1 VSAEEVLETFDDEPC
16 EEVAIVGMAGR
27 FPGAADVDELWR
39 NLRGGVESIAALSN
53 EELLAAGT
61 DPALLLHPRYVKARG
76 LLAGAELFDAPF
88 FGLSPREAA
97 ITDPQQRV
105 LLECAWEALEQAGVD
120 PDTFPGRIGVYAGAV
135 FSTYLITSLLPR
147 AASPDES
154 WQMVLGNDKDTLA
167 TRISYKLNLRGPSL
181 SVQTACST
189 ALVAVHMARQS
200 LLDYECD
207 LALAGGVSV
216 RSPQASGYLYQ
227 EEGILSPD
235 GHCRPFDAR
244 ARGTVF
250 SSGAGLV
257 VLKRLSDARAD
268 GDTVRAVL
276 KASAIN
282 NDGAQKI
289 GYTAPSLDGQA
300 EVIARALTLAGVDP
314 ETVGYVEAHGT
325 ATPIGDPIEVA
336 GLTRAFRAAGSK
348 RRGFCAL
355 GSVKSN
361 FGHLDAAAGI
371 AGLIKAVLALEH
383 REIPPS
389 LHFETPNPR
398 IDFAESPFFVNG
410 RLRPWEAAG
419 DQLRRAGV
427 SSFGIGGTN
436 AHVIVEEAPAPA
448 ETDPPARAWQ
458 LLVLSAKTESARE
471 SATARLAGHLRSEAG
486 QAQALEDV
494 AFTLQAGRRALPW
507 RRAVV
512 CRFDRNSEEDAAAA
526 LADRGRLLDGV
537 PREGSRTVAF
547 LLPGQGGQRAGMGRE
562 LYAAE
567 PFFRR
572 QADGMT
578 EILRPLLSDDLRAL
592 LFTGDAGHEEREYLL
607 RRTALTQP
615 ALFVLE
621 TALARLWMSWGV
633 RPDAL
638 LGHSIGEIVAAHL
651 AGVMTLEDALA
662 LVAARGRLIGELPGG
677 AMLAVPLP
685 EEDAVQRLAG
695 TDLSLAAVNSPAQC
709 VVAGSEESVE
719 ALREALAAE
728 GIEGRRL
735 ATSHAFHSRQM
746 EPVLEPFTRV
756 VSRIALREPAIP
768 FLSNVSGRWI
778 TAAEA
783 TDPLYWARHLRQTVR
798 FADGLAALLE
808 EPGRALLE
816 VGPGRTLTKLVRR
829 LCDSR
834 VAVPSLLPPEEGQPE
849 PASLLTALGRLW
861 TAGVEVDWK
870 AFHAGERRRRVPLPS
885 YPFERRRCFVEPVR
899 SGRPSGSGVAALPP
913 EAADPSGWLHLPGW
927 RRSLPPAAPQVQAD
941 ETGAWLV
948 VLDGCGLGEAV
959 AERLALAGYGV
970 VRVAEGGPHP
980 PSPSPIALPPTGR
993 GGAATQNQ
1001 SSPSLLPLG
1010 GGAPSPGGWES
1021 DGRGGQGVR
1030 STLTESW
1037 AALLDRLEEEGR
1049 TLHGVV
1055 HCGGVTAVAPD
1066 FEQAWSQGFASL
1078 TALTQALLERGE
1090 GGVTI
1095 AALVN
1100 GAQRVTGQEDLWP
1113 AKATV
1118 LGWVRTAPHAG
1129 RPLRCRV
1136 LDVALPVPGS
1146 ARWARLADRLAAE
1159 ILSETAEPLVAWR
1172 DDDRWVPSLEPAPL
1186 AAPDRRAAWLRP
1198 GGSYILTG
1206 GLDGPAFA
1214 LARRMAA
1221 AAPVRLAFLAPPGHA
1236 EDRHGV
1242 ETLEELGAEVL
1253 VLEAEPT
1260 DPTSLWAALG
1270 RVEERW
1276 DEVHAV
1282 FYLPWSPGAIGPIG
1296 PMGWM
1301 RGALA
1306 LDRLLGDD
1314 KPLDAFVLFT
1324 WLEPPAGAPARAEL
1338 WAASALLDALA
1349 HERTARGAQP
1359 TVAIGW
1365 GSGAGFGGDESSDVL
1380 DRILTHMAAPQI
1392 VVSAPVPQVE
1402 EEPARPETGPDLS
1415 FDGDPI
1421 AARIA
1426 AIWREVLGVD
1436 RVGPR
1441 DRFFDLG
1448 GDSLIAL
1455 RVMARLREAFP
1466 VDLPVRIL
1474 FERATVPGLRDAVE
1488 ESLTAKLEALSEEE
1502 AQRLVESFMS

>member
-1 VSAEEVLETFDDEPC
+1 MSDFDDEPL

-39 NLRGGVESIAALSN
+39 NLRGGVESVAALSN

-61 DPALLLHPRYVKARG
+61 DPALLVNPRYVKARG

-105 LLECAWEALEQAGVD
+105 LLETAWEALEQAGVD
-120 PDTFPGRIGVYAGAV
+120 PDTFPGRIGVYAGAI

-154 WQMVLGNDKDTLA
+154 WQMVLANDKDTLA

-300 EVIARALTLAGVDP
+300 EVIARALALAGVDP

-336 GLTRAFRAAGSK
+336 GLTRAFRAAGAK

-371 AGLIKAVLALEH
+371 AGLIKTVLALEH
-383 REIPPS
+383 KEIPPS
-389 LHFETPNPR
+389 LHFERPNPQ
-398 IDFAESPFFVNG
+398 IDFAGSPFFVNG
-410 RLRPWEAAG
+410 QLRPWAAEDG
-419 DQLRRAGV
+419 PRRAGV

-486 QAQALEDV
+486 QAQALADV

-512 CRFDRNSEEDAAAA
+512 CRLDRNNEDDAAAA
-526 LADRGRLLDGV
+526 LADRDRLLDGV

-578 EILRPLLSDDLRAL
+578 EILRPLLSEDLRAL
-592 LFTGDAGHEEREYLL
+592 LFTGGARHEEREHLL
-607 RRTALTQP
+607 SRTALTQP

-633 RPDAL
+633 QPDAL

-651 AGVMTLEDALA
+651 AGVMSLEDALA

-685 EEDAVQRLAG
+685 EADAVQRLAG

-709 VVAGSEESVE
+709 VVAGPEEAVE

-746 EPVLEPFTRV
+746 EPVLEPFTRL
-756 VSRIALREPAIP
+756 VSRLALREPAIP
-768 FLSNVSGRWI
+768 FLSNVTGRWI

-829 LCDSR
+829 LGDSR

-849 PASLLTALGRLW
+849 PASVLTALGRLW
-861 TAGVEVDWK
+861 TAGVAVDWK

-885 YPFERRRCFVEPVR
+885 YPFERRRCFLEPVR

-913 EAADPSGWLHLPGW
+913 EAADPSGWLYLPGW
-927 RRSLPPAAPQVQAD
+927 RRSLPPAAPQVQAA
-941 ETGAWLV
+941 ESGVWLV

-970 VRVAEGGPHP
+970 VRVADAEAGDP
-980 PSPSPIALPPTGR
+980 
-993 GGAATQNQ
+993 
-1001 SSPSLLPLG
+1001 
-1010 GGAPSPGGWES
+1010 
-1021 DGRGGQGVR
+1021 
-1030 STLTESW
+1030 
-1037 AALLDRLEEEGR
+1037 AALLDRMEEEGR
-1049 TLHGVV
+1049 TLRGVL

-1078 TALTQALLERGE
+1078 TALTHALLERGD

-1136 LDVALPVPGS
+1136 LDAALPVPGS

-1159 ILSETAEPLVAWR
+1159 ILSEAAEPLVAWR
-1172 DDDRWVPSLEPAPL
+1172 GDDRWVPSLEPAPL

-1198 GGSYILTG
+1198 GGSYVLTG

-1214 LARRMAA
+1214 LARRLAA
-1221 AAPVRLAFLAPPGHA
+1221 AAPVRLAFVAPPGQ
-1236 EDRHGV
+1236 EENRHSV
-1242 ETLEELGAEVL
+1242 QALEELGAEIL
-1253 VLEAEPT
+1253 VLEAEPA

-1276 DEVHAV
+1276 GEVHAV
-1282 FYLPWSPGAIGPIG
+1282 FYLPWAPGAIGPISPISPIG

-1359 TVAIGW
+1359 TVAIDW
-1365 GSGAGFGGDESSDVL
+1365 GRGAGFGSDESSDVL
-1380 DRILTHMAAPQI
+1380 DRILTHLAAPQI
-1392 VVSAPVPQVE
+1392 VVSAPVLQVE
-1402 EEPARPETGPDLS
+1402 EEPAQPETGPDNS

-1466 VDLPVRIL
+1466 IDLPVRTL